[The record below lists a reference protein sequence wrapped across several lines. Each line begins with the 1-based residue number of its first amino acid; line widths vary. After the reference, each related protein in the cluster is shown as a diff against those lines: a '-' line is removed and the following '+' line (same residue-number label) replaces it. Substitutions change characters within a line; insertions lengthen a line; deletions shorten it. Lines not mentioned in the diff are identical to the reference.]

1 MRISDWSSDVCSS
14 DLLHH
19 HFADSLGL
27 HLTFAAGFKL
37 ALDSGDEFFHADRI
51 DRSLAAG
58 DLHGTGQLFAVERL
72 ATAFTLDHPKIPS
85 LNALEGREA
94 GGAAFPLPPPD
105 YCPSVPGC
113 RRAGERRGGQG
124 GGGTCS

>member
-72 ATAFTLDHPKIPS
+72 ATASSD
-85 LNALEGREA
+85 
-94 GGAAFPLPPPD
+94 
-105 YCPSVPGC
+105 
-113 RRAGERRGGQG
+113 ERRVGKEGVSTG
-124 GGGTCS
+124 RSRWSRYH

>member
-72 ATAFTLDHPKIPS
+72 ATAFTLDHPKIGRAS
-85 LNALEGREA
+85 LGNKCVRT
-94 GGAAFPLPPPD
+94 
-105 YCPSVPGC
+105 C
-113 RRAGERRGGQG
+113 RSRWAPYP
-124 GGGTCS
+124 